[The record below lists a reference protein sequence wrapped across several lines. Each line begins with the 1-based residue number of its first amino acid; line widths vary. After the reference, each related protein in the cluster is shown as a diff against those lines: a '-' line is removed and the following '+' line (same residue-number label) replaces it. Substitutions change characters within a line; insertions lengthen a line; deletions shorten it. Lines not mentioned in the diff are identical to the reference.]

1 MKFEKTAIEGLLI
14 LYPKVYEDERGF
26 FLETY
31 ESERYKEIGIKEEF
45 VQDNH
50 SHSVKN
56 VIRGMH
62 FTKKDLNL
70 KF

>member
-56 VIRGMH
+56 A
-62 FTKKDLNL
+62 
-70 KF
+70 